1 MLVDRELLLDLGETG
16 YLDYRPRHIF
26 ITHLHSDHAVFMKER
41 AVPLMPGTNIYV
53 PERTK
58 KLPDARVISGPV
70 RVDGYRVVPVPTVHS
85 HRARSVGYIVEHQ
98 GRSLF
103 YSSDM
108 VAIAPQ
114 YHRRLRHLDMV
125 ITEGSYMRKGG
136 LVRID
141 RTSGERY
148 GHTGIPDLVQFF
160 RPLTSQ
166 IVITH
171 FGSWFYKDIAGSIR
185 KIEALGNGVR
195 VVAAYDGLTMEV

>member
-1 MLVDRELLLDLGETG
+1 MHAPTIVHYAALLRVLR
-16 YLDYRPRHIF
+16 YLRST
-26 ITHLHSDHAVFMKER
+26 IT
-41 AVPLMPGTNIYV
+41 
-53 PERTK
+53 
-58 KLPDARVISGPV
+58 
-70 RVDGYRVVPVPTVHS
+70 
-85 HRARSVGYIVEHQ
+85 
-98 GRSLF
+98 RSLF

-114 YHRRLRHLDMV
+114 YRRRLRHLDMV

-141 RTSGERY
+141 RASGERY

-195 VVAAYDGLTMEV
+195 VVAAYDGLTMDV